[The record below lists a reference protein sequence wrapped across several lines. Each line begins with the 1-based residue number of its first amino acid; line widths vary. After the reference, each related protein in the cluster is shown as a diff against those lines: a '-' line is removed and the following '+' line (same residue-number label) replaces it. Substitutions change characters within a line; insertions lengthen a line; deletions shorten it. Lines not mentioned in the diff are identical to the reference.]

1 MSTLALDHP
10 IEEET
15 GTFRVVAATA
25 KRWRKTIIGFAIGF
39 PVAFYL
45 LLLGIP
51 ILRYG
56 HLPNYVTPYDW
67 VANVERIIHNT
78 NSIRDM
84 IPIIL
89 NEWIFEIGYMD
100 YSYGNGI
107 AEWSM
112 YLVPLKIVLISLTG
126 ALIGLNLGLMVSR
139 LEATGSAIQQCA
151 RAGGSG
157 ILTSVG
163 ALFTG
168 LTNSTLFSIACCS
181 TPSWVGSL
189 SILGIESSSAFA
201 LQPYGTDGTILGIV
215 MLIISA
221 LWLAHDSGRRQTAA
235 QPAAKGTA

>member
-1 MSTLALDHP
+1 MSTLALEHAF
-10 IEEET
+10 EENA
-15 GTFRVVAATA
+15 GIFRIVAATA
-25 KRWRKTIIGFAIGF
+25 KRWHRTIIGFAIGF
-39 PVAFYL
+39 PIVFYL

-51 ILRYG
+51 MIRYG

-67 VANVERIIHNT
+67 IANVERIIHHT
-78 NSIRDM
+78 SSIRDM

-100 YSYGNGI
+100 YSYGHGI
-107 AEWSM
+107 AEWSL

-126 ALIGLNLGLMVSR
+126 ALMGLNLGLMMDR
-139 LEATGSAIQQCA
+139 LEAAGSTVQQCA

-163 ALFTG
+163 TLFTG

-189 SILGIESSSAFA
+189 SILGIQSSSAFA

-215 MLIISA
+215 MLVISA
-221 LWLAHDSGRRQTAA
+221 LWLAYDSGRRQTAA
-235 QPAAKGTA
+235 RPAAKGTV

>member
-1 MSTLALDHP
+1 MSALALEHP
-10 IEEET
+10 IEEKI
-15 GTFRVVAATA
+15 GIFRIVAATA
-25 KRWRKTIIGFAIGF
+25 KRWRRMIIGFAIGF
-39 PVAFYL
+39 PIVFYL

-67 VANVERIIHNT
+67 IANVEHIIHNT

-89 NEWIFEIGYMD
+89 NEWILEIGYMD
-100 YSYGNGI
+100 YDYGHGI
-107 AEWSM
+107 AEWSL
-112 YLVPLKIVLISLTG
+112 YLVPHKIVLISMTG
-126 ALIGLNLGLMVSR
+126 ALISLNLGLMIDR
-139 LEATGSAIQQCA
+139 LEAAGSAVQQCA

-157 ILTSVG
+157 ILTSAG

-215 MLIISA
+215 MLVISA

>member
-10 IEEET
+10 IEEKT
-15 GTFRVVAATA
+15 GTFRIVAATA

-215 MLIISA
+215 MLVISA
-221 LWLAHDSGRRQTAA
+221 LWLAYDSGRRQTAA
-235 QPAAKGTA
+235 PSAAKGTA

>member
-1 MSTLALDHP
+1 MSTLALEHP
-10 IEEET
+10 IQEKA
-15 GTFRVVAATA
+15 GIFRIVAATA
-25 KRWRKTIIGFAIGF
+25 KRRRKMIIGFAFGF
-39 PVAFYL
+39 PIVFYL
-45 LLLGIP
+45 LQLGIP
-51 ILRYG
+51 IFRYG

-78 NSIRDM
+78 GSIRDM
-84 IPIIL
+84 IPIVL

-100 YSYGNGI
+100 YSYGHGI

-126 ALIGLNLGLMVSR
+126 ALIGLNLGLMIDR
-139 LEATGSAIQQCA
+139 LAAAGSSVQQCA

-163 ALFTG
+163 TIFTG

-189 SILGIESSSAFA
+189 SILGIQSGSAFA

-215 MLIISA
+215 MLIVSA
-221 LWLAHDSGRRQTAA
+221 LWLAYDSGRRQAAA